1 MIKDRKAW
9 EEFEREY
16 SRGRKP
22 DFYKNLAMVNE
33 LHRHALKMGV
43 FGKDP
48 LDGIEVDLRV
58 ARIINH
64 ILPCDKFEVLLENGK
79 SIVVK

>member
-16 SRGRKP
+16 SRSHKP
-22 DFYKNLAMVNE
+22 DFYQNLKIVSE
-33 LHRHALKMGV
+33 LHRHALKMGR
-43 FGKDP
+43 FGRDP
-48 LDGIEVDLRV
+48 LEGIEVDLRI

-64 ILPCDKFEVLLENGK
+64 IREDT
-79 SIVVK
+79 